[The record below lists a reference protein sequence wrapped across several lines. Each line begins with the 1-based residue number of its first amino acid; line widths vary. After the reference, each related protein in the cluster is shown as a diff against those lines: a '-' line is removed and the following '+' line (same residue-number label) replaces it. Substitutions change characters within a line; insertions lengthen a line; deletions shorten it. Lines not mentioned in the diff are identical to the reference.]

1 MDVIINYI
9 EHEYHD
15 AYVEPVSGS
24 PVYTS
29 YVELNIDNASNPC
42 LEGYKCEEV
51 DLLKDGET
59 YEGTQ
64 DLTVVYVVIC
74 RFNNIAANIY
84 EDWNLVGC
92 YSSEDEALSVSEDF
106 TLHSD
111 ELKGLSDSLILLY
124 CDTHPVPFK
133 KV

>member
-15 AYVEPVSGS
+15 AYVEPYSGS

-29 YVELNIDNASNPC
+29 YVELDIRIASNQC

-51 DLLKDGET
+51 DITTDGEP
-59 YEGTQ
+59 YEGPILLDT
-64 DLTVVYVVIC
+64 VYVVIC
-74 RFNNIAANIY
+74 RFNNMAANIY
-84 EDWNLVGC
+84 EDWNIVGC
-92 YSSEDEALSVSEDF
+92 YTTEEEALSMSEDF
-106 TLHSD
+106 SSHSD

-124 CDTHPVPFK
+124 CDTHPIPFK
-133 KV
+133 EV

>member
-1 MDVIINYI
+1 MDIIINYI

-15 AYVEPVSGS
+15 AYIEPISS
-24 PVYTS
+24 SSVYTS
-29 YVELNIDNASNPC
+29 YVELNINNASNQC
-42 LEGYKCEEV
+42 LDGYKCEETDV
-51 DLLKDGET
+51 IEKGELYTGPYDLDT
-59 YEGTQ
+59 
-64 DLTVVYVVIC
+64 VYVVVC

-84 EDWNLVGC
+84 EDWNIVGC
-92 YSSEDEALSVSEDF
+92 YTSEEEALEMSEDF
-106 TLHSD
+106 SLHSS